1 MVVALLHAN
10 KAGKRPAADP
20 VAALDISKDPC
31 GHLQLIL
38 LRSKTSTFHRIV
50 GPSPS
55 MIMLT
60 RTMIFSLPQPNVF
73 GL

>member
-38 LRSKTSTFHRIV
+38 L
-50 GPSPS
+50 
-55 MIMLT
+55 
-60 RTMIFSLPQPNVF
+60 
-73 GL
+73 